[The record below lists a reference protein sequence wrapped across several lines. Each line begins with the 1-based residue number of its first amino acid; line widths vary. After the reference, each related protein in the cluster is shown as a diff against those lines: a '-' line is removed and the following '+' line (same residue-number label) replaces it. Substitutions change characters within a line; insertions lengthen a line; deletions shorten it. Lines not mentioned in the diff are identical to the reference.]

1 MLLNYD
7 QQFARGV
14 ESGELLQTIRR
25 RPKPPRVGETLHHY
39 EYLRTKKAR
48 LLRRTSCSYVE
59 AIRIAQAKAQMDLD
73 VEIEGLSLDSSEKEE
88 FAKRDGFEDFAAF
101 VKHWRARPLP
111 FEGQVIHWRLG

>member
-7 QQFARGV
+7 LQFARGI

-25 RPKPPRVGETLHHY
+25 RPKPPRGGETLHHY
-39 EYLRTKKAR
+39 VHLRTKKAR
-48 LLRRTSCSYVE
+48 LLRRSPCTHVE

-73 VEIEGLSLDSSEKEE
+73 VEIESLSLDSSEKEE
-88 FAKRDGFEDFAAF
+88 FAKRDGFKNFAAF

-111 FEGQVIHWRLG
+111 FEGQVIHWRNS